1 MRLSR
6 ALAHRD
12 TIARLTDAD
21 RTLFF
26 DCTGRILR
34 LLEDDA
40 AAHTHDD
47 DGVTGQGQSYVC
59 FGCGQPSDDHPS
71 DSEEADRVYTFNCT
85 THAASIAAAC
95 AAEALG
101 ADFPSAAPVIRDSC
115 LGVPDRWE
123 LILTD
128 EVTESGEPAVVP
140 QYYRLPE
147 PGRAPPAP
155 FTLTSADYTKLVEAI
170 PALTGKVDQ
179 VVKKNQSLKAQAQA
193 GATRAAPAAPRPPP
207 EAAPSNYTTPAEPLS
222 STGAST
228 HRCSDKSYRTKFYL
242 GYKDH
247 LGGCDRPL
255 SSPLHYAN
263 RAYGLLHVVD
273 SPLFDASPD
282 GERCGETNLSVPGRI
297 RFMHAVHKACEH
309 GDGGSALSWP
319 SIYAY
324 IQRYR
329 HTYLASRELYLF
341 DQYFL
346 RLQAKQMGRYPAPWR
361 RDAAPADGGRR

>member
-21 RTLFF
+21 RTVLF

-47 DGVTGQGQSYVC
+47 GVTGQGHSYAC

-115 LGVPDRWE
+115 SGVPDRWE

-128 EVTESGEPAVVP
+128 E
-140 QYYRLPE
+140 E

-155 FTLTSADYTKLVEAI
+155 FTLTSADYSKLVEAI
-170 PALTGKVDQ
+170 AALTGKVDQ

-228 HRCSDKSYRTKFYL
+228 HRCGDKSYRTKFYL

-282 GERCGETNLSVPGRI
+282 GERRGETNLGVTGRI
-297 RFMHAVHKACEH
+297 RFMHAVHKAGGH
-309 GDGGSALSWP
+309 DDGGPALSGP

-329 HTYLASRELYLF
+329 HTYLASRELSLF

-346 RLQAKQMGRYPAPWR
+346 RLQAKQMGRYPAPCR